1 MKINFLQKDNKIVTK
16 EVKEIT
22 PVEKINSDMLAQYVR
37 VFNSNNRVARAN
49 VKTRAEVSGGGKK
62 PWRQKGTGNARAG
75 SSRSPVWVGGGVT
88 HGPRSVN
95 WNLKLPKSFKKSI
108 FSQLLSYKA
117 GQSNLY
123 VVEFTSLKIPNL
135 KKAVENI
142 SKIVNEAKSNLI
154 ITDNKVLAKS
164 LANHP
169 LLSVTHSSE
178 TSAYDLL
185 KYENILVDSA
195 VFSSLVERV
204 K

>member
-16 EVKEIT
+16 EVKEII
-22 PVEKINSDMLAQYVR
+22 PVTEINSDMLAQYVR
-37 VFNSNNRVARAN
+37 VFNSNNRIARAN
-49 VKTRAEVSGGGKK
+49 VKTRADVSGGGKK

-75 SSRSPVWVGGGVT
+75 SSRSPIWVGGGVT
-88 HGPRSVN
+88 HGPSNVN

-117 GQSNLY
+117 VKNNLY
-123 VVEFTSLKIPNL
+123 VVDFTQIKTPNL
-135 KKAVENI
+135 KKAFENI
-142 SKIVNEAKSNLI
+142 SKIVNEAKSSLI

-169 LLSVTHSSE
+169 LVSVTHISE